1 MPEMD
6 TGDTAWI
13 LASAALVMF
22 MTPGLALF
30 YGGLVRSKNV
40 LGTIMQSFF
49 ALGLVSVL
57 FMMFGYTLAF
67 GTDVG
72 SIIGGFDFA
81 FLKGVGA
88 EPFANAPTI
97 PHNVYMIFQ
106 MMFAIITPALIT
118 GAVAERMK
126 FKGYV
131 MFLALWSILVYSP
144 VAHWVWGGGW
154 LGFAEGG
161 VGALD
166 FAGGTVVHINAGIAA
181 LACIIYMGKR
191 KGYPHDAIRPHN
203 VPMVILGASILW
215 FGWFGFNGGS
225 ALGANGL
232 AGTAFVATHLAAAA
246 ALLGWLI
253 PEWIQHKAPTTIG
266 AATGAVAGLVAITP
280 AAGYVEPWAAVI
292 IGFAGG
298 LVCYIFVALKPKF
311 GYDDSLDV
319 VGVHFVGGI
328 VGALLTGVFATL
340 AVNEAGADGV
350 LYGNPGQFM
359 KQLIAVVATIV
370 YSFVASM
377 VILFVTDK
385 LVGVR
390 VNEDDE
396 QMGLDLSQHSETAYT
411 AEGGGTS
418 IHS

>member
-1 MPEMD
+1 MPEID
-6 TGDTAWI
+6 FGDTAWI
-13 LASAALVMF
+13 LTSAALVMF

-49 ALGLVSVL
+49 ALGLVSIL

-67 GTDVG
+67 GPDVG

-88 EPFANAPTI
+88 ESFANAPTI

-131 MFLALWSILVYSP
+131 MFLALWSLLVYSP

-161 VGALD
+161 VAALD

-191 KGYPHDAIRPHN
+191 QGYPHDAIRPHN

-225 ALGANGL
+225 ALAANGL
-232 AGTAFVATHLAAAA
+232 AGSAFVATHLGAAAA
-246 ALLGWLI
+246 MLGWLI

-298 LVCYIFVALKPKF
+298 LVCYIFVAMKPKL

-319 VGVHFVGGI
+319 VGVHFIGGI
-328 VGALLTGVFATL
+328 VGALLTGVFATT
-340 AVNEAGADGV
+340 AVNSAGADGL
-350 LYGNPGQFM
+350 LYGNPGQVM
-359 KQLIAVVATIV
+359 KQVIAIVATIV

-377 VILFVTDK
+377 IILFITDK

-390 VNEDDE
+390 VSEDDE
-396 QMGLDLSQHSETAYT
+396 QEGLDLSQHSETAYT
-411 AEGGGTS
+411 AEGGSTS
-418 IHS
+418 IHA

>member
-1 MPEMD
+1 MPEID

-72 SIIGGFDFA
+72 SIIGGLDFA
-81 FLKGVGA
+81 FLKDVGA

-131 MFLALWSILVYSP
+131 MFLALWSLLVYSP

-161 VGALD
+161 VAALD
-166 FAGGTVVHINAGIAA
+166 FAGGTVVHINAGVAA

-246 ALLGWLI
+246 AMLGWLI

-298 LVCYIFVALKPKF
+298 LVCYIFVSLKPKL

-319 VGVHFVGGI
+319 VGVHFIGGI
-328 VGALLTGVFATL
+328 VGALLTGVFATV
-340 AVNEAGADGV
+340 AVNEAGADGL

-390 VNEDDE
+390 VDEEDE
-396 QMGLDLSQHSETAYT
+396 QLGLDLSQHSETAYT